1 MEDLGMI
8 ALNFFSALSL
18 KIFRLVFF
26 SSKDIDL

>member
-18 KIFRLVFF
+18 KIFGLVFF